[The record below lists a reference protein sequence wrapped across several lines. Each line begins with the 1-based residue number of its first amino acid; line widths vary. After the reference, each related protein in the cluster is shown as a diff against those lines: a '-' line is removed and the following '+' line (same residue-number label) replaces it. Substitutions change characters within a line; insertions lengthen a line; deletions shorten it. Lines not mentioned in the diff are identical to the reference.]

1 MVKSFHCGE
10 KSMSECFNQEREK
23 SYFSS
28 QITYKKYWLNLSVK
42 KKSEHWDVTC
52 GFQIEANIYM
62 QKQETMRV
70 FSLH

>member
-1 MVKSFHCGE
+1 MVKYFHCGE

-28 QITYKKYWLNLSVK
+28 QITYKKILIKLISE
-42 KKSEHWDVTC
+42 KKSEHWNVTC
-52 GFQIEANIYM
+52 GFQTEANIYM